1 MLSERQGTTCPDRT
15 QVLVLW
21 GILVMACCVLKCQ
34 GSALPPLDSAF
45 SLPTEKFRSLKNCT
59 DKHCQMIYQ
68 LTFDEIRRIALIRLA
83 VLEKIHS
90 RLHPEEAPTTAQL
103 PSGEPTSPPET
114 STTPSPVWLF
124 DDIVTFAEKP
134 GNVVKTMLSPVSWT
148 YLRLKSKFAVLNK
161 TCLFSLFWTKFLL
174 QSLTYT

>member
-1 MLSERQGTTCPDRT
+1 MLAERQATTFADRI
-15 QVLVLW
+15 QVVTIW
-21 GILVMACCVLKCQ
+21 GILVMACSMFMCH

-68 LTFDEIRRIALIRLA
+68 LNFDEIRRIALIRLA
-83 VLEKIHS
+83 VLKKIHS
-90 RLHPEEAPTTAQL
+90 RLHPKETPTTVPL

-114 STTPSPVWLF
+114 STTPSPPWLF

-134 GNVVKTMLSPVSWT
+134 DLVNPPDYNVVKFKVGNQKAKS
-148 YLRLKSKFAVLNK
+148 RLEAKRADL
-161 TCLFSLFWTKFLL
+161 WI
-174 QSLTYT
+174 